1 MRHGG
6 RSKIQ
11 VSATLLPCLLRELVK
26 KQKMHL
32 TDSISLTQS
41 LMDFICN
48 NNLEKSVT
56 HALTAIHI
64 HPISDIS
71 STADR
76 EEYFPTM

>member
-11 VSATLLPCLLRELVK
+11 VSATLLPCLLRELVN

-32 TDSISLTQS
+32 TDRISLTQS

-48 NNLEKSVT
+48 NNLEKFAT

-71 STADR
+71 SIADK
-76 EEYFPTM
+76 EEYFSSI